1 MKWLRYLPSRAG
13 GHSDTLYCRNW
24 RPTLRPRRDPACRW
38 FGRSSWLPNC
48 SGGRMVSVSR
58 LASPSNC
65 SPCRV
70 CSPIRCR
77 SLRWSLPLKPP
88 WCSRLKSG
96 YRGGGIVQLDVEID
110 RKAFTNAAGE
120 RHDVLSDFAF
130 RLGAGEVGV
139 FVGPSGCGKSTML
152 RIIAGLDPD
161 YQGRISR
168 PAGARIGMVFQEPRL
183 LPWRSVED
191 NVRLAAPLADETKLS
206 ALFAILE
213 LNAHRSHFPGE
224 LSLGLARRVALARAF
239 AVDPDFLILDEPLA
253 SLDDALAARLR
264 DQIAVLVDSR
274 PVMTL
279 LVTHNVDDAVRLGD
293 RLFLLSPRPA
303 RILADL
309 TIRTPRSARGE
320 AEIAAIK
327 ADIARRTNGDRI
339 ERDAS

>member
-1 MKWLRYLPSRAG
+1 M
-13 GHSDTLYCRNW
+13 
-24 RPTLRPRRDPACRW
+24 
-38 FGRSSWLPNC
+38 
-48 SGGRMVSVSR
+48 
-58 LASPSNC
+58 
-65 SPCRV
+65 
-70 CSPIRCR
+70 
-77 SLRWSLPLKPP
+77 
-88 WCSRLKSG
+88 
-96 YRGGGIVQLDVEID
+96 QLEVDIA

-120 RHDVLSDFAF
+120 RFDVLSDFSFA
-130 RLGAGEVGV
+130 LGAGEVGV

-152 RIIAGLDPD
+152 KILAGLDHD
-161 YQGRISR
+161 YQGRVTR
-168 PAGARIGMVFQEPRL
+168 PAGARVGMVFQEPRL
-183 LPWRSVED
+183 LPWRSVEA
-191 NVRLAAPLADETKLS
+191 NVRLAAPQADEAKLS
-206 ALFAILE
+206 ALFAVLE

>member
-1 MKWLRYLPSRAG
+1 
-13 GHSDTLYCRNW
+13 
-24 RPTLRPRRDPACRW
+24 
-38 FGRSSWLPNC
+38 
-48 SGGRMVSVSR
+48 
-58 LASPSNC
+58 
-65 SPCRV
+65 
-70 CSPIRCR
+70 
-77 SLRWSLPLKPP
+77 
-88 WCSRLKSG
+88 
-96 YRGGGIVQLDVEID
+96 
-110 RKAFTNAAGE
+110 
-120 RHDVLSDFAF
+120 
-130 RLGAGEVGV
+130 
-139 FVGPSGCGKSTML
+139 
-152 RIIAGLDPD
+152 
-161 YQGRISR
+161 
-168 PAGARIGMVFQEPRL
+168 MVFQEPRL
-183 LPWRSVED
+183 LPWRSVEA
-191 NVRLAAPLADETKLS
+191 NVRLAAPQADEAKLS
-206 ALFAILE
+206 ALFAVLE

>member
-1 MKWLRYLPSRAG
+1 M
-13 GHSDTLYCRNW
+13 
-24 RPTLRPRRDPACRW
+24 
-38 FGRSSWLPNC
+38 
-48 SGGRMVSVSR
+48 
-58 LASPSNC
+58 
-65 SPCRV
+65 
-70 CSPIRCR
+70 
-77 SLRWSLPLKPP
+77 
-88 WCSRLKSG
+88 
-96 YRGGGIVQLDVEID
+96 QLEVDIA

-120 RHDVLSDFAF
+120 RFDVLSDFSFA
-130 RLGAGEVGV
+130 LGAGEVGV

-152 RIIAGLDPD
+152 KILAGLDHD
-161 YQGRISR
+161 YQGRVTR

-183 LPWRSVED
+183 LPWRSVEA
-191 NVRLAAPLADETKLS
+191 NVRLAAPLADEAKLS
-206 ALFAILE
+206 ALFAVLE

-264 DQIAVLVDSR
+264 DQIAILVDSR

-327 ADIARRTNGDRI
+327 ADIARRINGDHA